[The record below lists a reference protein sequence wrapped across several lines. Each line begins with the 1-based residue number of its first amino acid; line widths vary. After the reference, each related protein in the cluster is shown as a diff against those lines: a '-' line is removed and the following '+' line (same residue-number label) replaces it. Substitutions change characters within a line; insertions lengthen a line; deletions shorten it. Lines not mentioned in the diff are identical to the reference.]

1 MASRKARLERQL
13 QLATERGL
21 LHLVP
26 EKHRP
31 VETPGKLVL
40 NLPRGH
46 KPYPATLN
54 EPDPHDNREYFKP
67 IDTTPCPC
75 KSAGIMEGRVK
86 VEGGWCIDGRFWSH
100 ESIYEMK
107 RLRSLGDVS
116 EPVMISVTS
125 ALEKLH
131 DGLGADLGRIKVALN
146 VR

>member
-21 LHLVP
+21 LHLVA

-31 VETPGKLVL
+31 VESPGIQVH

-54 EPDPHDNREYFKP
+54 EPDPHDDRQFTP
-67 IDTTPCPC
+67 RQAAPCPC
-75 KSAGIMEGRVK
+75 QSAGIIEGRVK
-86 VEGGWCIDGRFWSH
+86 VEGGWCIEGRFWSH
-100 ESIYEMK
+100 ESIYEIK
-107 RLRSLGDVS
+107 RLRLLGDTS
-116 EPVMISVTS
+116 EPVISSVAS

-131 DGLGADLGRIKVALN
+131 DGLGADLSKIKVTLH

>member
-31 VETPGKLVL
+31 SEVSNVQVHKLG
-40 NLPRGH
+40 RGL

-54 EPDPHDNREYFKP
+54 EPDPHDDREFVP
-67 IDTTPCPC
+67 REASPCPC
-75 KSAGIMEGRVK
+75 KTAGITEGRVK
-86 VEGGWCIDGRFWSH
+86 LEDGWCIDGRFWSH

-107 RLRSLGDVS
+107 RLRLLGDTS
-116 EPVMISVTS
+116 EATIASVTS

-131 DGLGADLGRIKVALN
+131 DGLDADLGRIKVTLN